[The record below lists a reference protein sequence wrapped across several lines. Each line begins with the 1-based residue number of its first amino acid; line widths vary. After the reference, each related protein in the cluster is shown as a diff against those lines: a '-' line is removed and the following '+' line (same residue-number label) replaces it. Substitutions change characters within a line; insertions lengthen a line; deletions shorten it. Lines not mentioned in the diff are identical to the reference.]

1 MNRLFIHQPVFR
13 ILSAPVLGLMVY
25 LLILLINN
33 DFTEIKNI
41 FSSTEIYV
49 CIGLAYLSL
58 ESMRLTLALS
68 EKWLSK
74 KDFTQRIFSQ
84 ILGTLFIS
92 LLLISVAIESYYKWV
107 IGFTINFNELILFL
121 SIYGVIG
128 LLYNVLFFSNYYLN
142 RENTLLIQQEK
153 KLREKLDADFV
164 SFRNEI
170 NPDLL
175 YESLENLI
183 LTLQYNVDQAEEQI
197 DYLAGIYRHNL
208 INRHKE
214 LLTLEEELNATHHLI
229 KLLNYK
235 YDHQLTFQSSVK
247 EANPIQLIPGS
258 LLVTVDAIVRNTLI
272 SKQSPL
278 KIKLYVDEDNEYLVL
293 QHSTNDRL
301 LLHHESLN
309 AFARLKRSYSF
320 FSENPFV
327 QVKAGKEN
335 YIKFPLV
342 QIPAEEILNTHE

>member
-1 MNRLFIHQPVFR
+1 MNRLFIHQALFR
-13 ILSAPVLGLMVY
+13 ILSAPVLGVMVY

-33 DFTEIKNI
+33 NFSELENL
-41 FSSTEIYV
+41 FSSSEVYV
-49 CIGLAYLSL
+49 CIGLAYISL
-58 ESMRLTLALS
+58 EAMRFTLSVS

-74 KDFTQRIFSQ
+74 QSIRRRILMQ
-84 ILGTLFIS
+84 LVATLTVS
-92 LLLISVAIESYYKWV
+92 LLLITVAIWAYYNWI
-107 IGFTINFNELILFL
+107 IGFQISMGELHVFL

-128 LLYNVLFFSNYYLN
+128 LLYNALFFSNFYLN

-153 KLREKLDADFV
+153 KLREKLESDFI
-164 SFRNEI
+164 SFKNDI

-183 LTLQYNVDQAEEQI
+183 LTLQHNVDKAEEQI
-197 DYLAGIYRHNL
+197 DYLAGIYRYGL

-214 LLTLEEELNATHHLI
+214 LISLDEELQAAEHLI

-235 YDHQLTFQSSVK
+235 HHQLNLLNAVGNTH
-247 EANPIQLIPGS
+247 NIQLIPGS
-258 LLVTVDAIVRNTLI
+258 LLVTIDSIVRNTLI
-272 SKQSPL
+272 SKESPL
-278 KIKLYVDEDNEYLVL
+278 VIRLYLEEGEEYLVL
-293 QHSTNDRL
+293 QHTLNDRL
-301 LLHHESLN
+301 LLHRDSLQ
-309 AFARLKRSYSF
+309 AYDRLKRSYSF

-342 QIPAEEILNTHE
+342 QIADDIDT